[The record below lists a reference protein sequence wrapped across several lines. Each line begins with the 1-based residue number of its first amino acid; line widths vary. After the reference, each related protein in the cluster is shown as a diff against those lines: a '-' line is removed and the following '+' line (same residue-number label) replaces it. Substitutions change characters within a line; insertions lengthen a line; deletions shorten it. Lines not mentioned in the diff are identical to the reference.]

1 MTSVTRRLTDLEVPR
16 SEIQNKPTTIKVVTQ
31 NSRRVFLALAG
42 ALLLGAIVQRSEVFG
57 KKQALTTPKLK
68 SPLPTPTEKKA
79 IASPTPTPSNKTTSP
94 KPTPTSSSTEAPTP
108 QDTQTAVIEGVVIAK
123 SADLI
128 LRQTKVFSLKD
139 SFGIST
145 SYSLTRTSR
154 GIVAFDTR
162 CTHAGVPSVLNE
174 SQLQCPAH
182 GSIFDPENGEVIRGP
197 AVEPLKSYRTLEAN
211 GEVRIVIS

>member
-1 MTSVTRRLTDLEVPR
+1 MSHNYGEPA
-16 SEIQNKPTTIKVVTQ
+16 TIKVVTQ

-42 ALLLGAIVQRSEVFG
+42 ALLLGAILQRTEVFG
-57 KKQALTTPKLK
+57 KKQASLTPEPKN
-68 SPLPTPTEKKA
+68 PLPTPTEKKA
-79 IASPTPTPSNKTTSP
+79 IASPTPTPTPTPSKRTTSP
-94 KPTPTSSSTEAPTP
+94 TPTNSPTDAATP
-108 QDTQTAVIEGVVIAK
+108 QATQTVVIEGVVIAK
-123 SADLI
+123 STDLI

-162 CTHAGVPSVLNE
+162 CPHAGAPCVL
-174 SQLQCPAH
+174 SDSLLQCPAQ
-182 GSIFDPENGEVIRGP
+182 GSVFDPENGEVIRGP
-197 AVEPLKSYRTLEAN
+197 AVEPLRSYRTLEAN